1 MTRWQTFYLDD
12 PSLVAIPSSECVK
25 RAKELFTQH
34 QKRLILDLGCGVGR
48 DTAYLADGMDRVIG
62 IDAAHSGL
70 ILAQERFKLSRTQAA
85 LVEGDARQLPFPTAI
100 FEGIYCFGVLHE
112 FTTAT
117 AANDVRQVMEEI
129 YRILRPDGLLILTTL
144 SGDPQQGLPHVRLFT
159 EQMFT
164 EAFESFQ
171 VLEKR
176 EYADRGCTGKQ
187 NYRVWYG
194 AFTKS

>member
-12 PSLVAIPSSECVK
+12 PSLAAITSSECAR
-25 RAKELFTQH
+25 RAKELFTQYQNH
-34 QKRLILDLGCGVGR
+34 LILDLGCGTGR
-48 DTAYLADGMDRVIG
+48 DTSYLAGGISRVIG

-70 ILAQERFKLSRTQAA
+70 LLAQERFKLACTQAA
-85 LVEGDARQLPFPTAI
+85 LVEGDAHQLPFPAAI
-100 FEGIYCFGVLHE
+100 FDGIYCFGLLHE
-112 FTTAT
+112 FAT
-117 AANDVRQVMEEI
+117 AAAADDVRQVMGEI
-129 YRILRPDGLLILTTL
+129 HRILRPDGLLILTTL

-164 EAFESFQ
+164 EALEGFR

-176 EYADRGCTGKQ
+176 EYADRGCTGKP

-194 AFTKS
+194 AFTRS